1 MSKKLTKE
9 MLVMNYGITFVSEDG
24 KHILKGPKEI
34 SQSTNKDGYVK
45 INVRDKAE
53 FDATPKEE
61 RNKHT
66 ACYKL
71 SVHRVVYAWFR
82 GEVPEDMIVDH
93 IDTNKSDNS
102 IENLQLLTQ
111 DENMAKYSAD
121 LKNNLMKCD
130 LTKPRSYYEEKLKEH
145 QKAAKL
151 LRAQLRYYDKKN
163 SAE

>member
-24 KHILKGPKEI
+24 LHILKGPKEI

-45 INVRDKAE
+45 INVRNKAE

-82 GEVPEDMIVDH
+82 GEVPEDMVVDH
-93 IDTNKSDNS
+93 IDRNKSDNS

-111 DENMAKYSAD
+111 DENMAKYSDD
-121 LKNNLMKCD
+121 LKKHLVECD
-130 LTKPRSYYEEKLKEH
+130 LNKPREYYEDRLKEL
-145 QKAAKL
+145 AKEAKQV
-151 LRAQLRYYDKKN
+151 RAMLRYYDAKN
-163 SAE
+163 RKE